1 MVAMM
6 KFSFKL
12 NLLLVRLFDND
23 LEYVQV
29 QLFDICCSKFGTAEI
44 LLENIS
50 NALRSNKIDWSN
62 CAELSL
68 GDTSV
73 NLGRHNFI
81 KTRRQV
87 VNDVVLVILFT
98 TRQIK
103 VLKCLCWKV
112 VLILRACLLICSIG
126 LIKAQKEKSI
136 LKSFVLYVTSTTVK
150 S

>member
-1 MVAMM
+1 M

-29 QLFDICCSKFGTAEI
+29 QLFDICCSKFRTAEI

-50 NALRSNKIDWSN
+50 NSLRSNKIDWTN
-62 CAELSL
+62 CAGLSL

-98 TRQIK
+98 TRQTK
-103 VLKCLCWKV
+103 VLKFLCWEV

-126 LIKAQKEKSI
+126 LVKAQKEKSI

>member
-1 MVAMM
+1 M

-29 QLFDICCSKFGTAEI
+29 QLFDICRSKFGTAEI

-50 NALRSNKIDWSN
+50 NALRSNKIDRSS

-68 GDTSV
+68 GDTLV
-73 NLGRHNFI
+73 NLGRHSFI

-98 TRQIK
+98 TRQTK
-103 VLKCLCWKV
+103 VLKFLCWKV

-126 LIKAQKEKSI
+126 LVKAQKEKSI